1 MKGRIPFF
9 RLCVALVVCFV
20 TIAVCAQ
27 QGTQVLDGGS
37 AADDGTLQLPN
48 WTYEA
53 YIGKARPLTAT
64 IVGADPSVKNN
75 QKPTVIDAYLIF
87 VTLQI
92 TKNKIPYIFDPTR
105 ENNCPE
111 STDLN
116 GTPRSV
122 ELLAELSP
130 LFQFL
135 DYTIQK
141 GDENPENGLPPNTGT
156 QYADYFERANFW
168 RAGYWDPTKGTSWQ
182 TLLRTFVIDKASY
195 GRANLGNV
203 GGGVRTQGLCIANG
217 VNPGQAAEFID
228 LDNFWDPEARDIIKD
243 LKTKKVFGAN
253 AIPIFIFD
261 SVEFFD
267 NQNNIIAG
275 YHSSYVDKND
285 NNNIQTYIVAD
296 FDSSGLLMNS
306 APDAVVLS
314 HEIPEWMNNSVVS
327 TPKAGQ
333 SQGGNLVHPAWG
345 NGIGQVPAGTCQD
358 DLEVGDPLSQTWK
371 NAWNSYPALNFIPAV
386 VEANLPPPIGKFAYQ
401 YHLQELA
408 FISWFYRLDPSV
420 AVNGWYTNNNGQTK
434 NIYAPGCVGP
444 PGPPGG

>member
-130 LFQFL
+130 LFRFL

-203 GGGVRTQGLCIANG
+203 GGL
-217 VNPGQAAEFID
+217 
-228 LDNFWDPEARDIIKD
+228 
-243 LKTKKVFGAN
+243 
-253 AIPIFIFD
+253 
-261 SVEFFD
+261 
-267 NQNNIIAG
+267 
-275 YHSSYVDKND
+275 
-285 NNNIQTYIVAD
+285 
-296 FDSSGLLMNS
+296 SG
-306 APDAVVLS
+306 
-314 HEIPEWMNNSVVS
+314 
-327 TPKAGQ
+327 PKAF
-333 SQGGNLVHPAWG
+333 
-345 NGIGQVPAGTCQD
+345 
-358 DLEVGDPLSQTWK
+358 
-371 NAWNSYPALNFIPAV
+371 ALLTA
-386 VEANLPPPIGKFAYQ
+386 
-401 YHLQELA
+401 
-408 FISWFYRLDPSV
+408 
-420 AVNGWYTNNNGQTK
+420 
-434 NIYAPGCVGP
+434 
-444 PGPPGG
+444 